1 MNLQNFIFSAVQILR
16 PREHWEGS
24 TLSWKGPMCFSGRQ
38 DFIVVKKIIRYFM
51 TDDLF
56 IK

>member
-16 PREHWEGS
+16 TREHWEGS
-24 TLSWKGPMCFSGRQ
+24 TLSWKGPMCFSVRQ